1 MAGDGAGD
9 SFTETTSTG
18 WLSRLGGALVGVLIG
33 LVLVPGAAALLFW
46 NEGRAVQTARSLTE
60 GAGLVLGISAE
71 RLDPAHEGALVH
83 ATGAVRVAA
92 LPRDPDFAVM
102 TPEGT
107 LRLQRRVEM
116 YQWREEQQSE
126 TRTKLGGGTE
136 TVTTYRYTRVWQEGR
151 IDSARFRQADSHANP
166 EPRHASRSW
175 TAPGT
180 RLGAFRLTE
189 AQLADLPAT
198 EAIAPPGGTAPEA
211 LYLNADPGATRIG
224 DLRITWFVARP
235 EAVSIIAAQRGDGF
249 LPYPT
254 RAGDSLFMLEP
265 GRRLA
270 ADMFRAAEESNV
282 VLTWALRL
290 GGVVLMLVG
299 FLLVLNPLKVL
310 ADVVPM
316 VGAIVGFGTGLLALV
331 LTLAVAPLVIGIAW
345 LFYRPLIGAGIIL
358 AGVVA
363 SFALSRLRRR
373 KPAVAGAA

>member
-1 MAGDGAGD
+1 MASDGAGD
-9 SFTETTSTG
+9 SITETTRTG
-18 WLSRLGGALVGVLIG
+18 WLSRLGGALVGVLVG

-71 RLDPAHEGALVH
+71 RLDPGNEGALVH
-83 ATGAVRVAA
+83 ATGTVRVAA

-116 YQWREEQQSE
+116 FQWREEQHSE
-126 TRTKLGGGTE
+126 TRNRLGGGTE

-151 IDSARFRQADSHANP
+151 IDSSRFRQSDGHYNP

-180 RLGAFRLTE
+180 RLGTFRLTE

-198 EAIAPPGGTAPEA
+198 EAVAPPGGVAPEA
-211 LYLNADPGATRIG
+211 LYLGADPGNTRIG
-224 DLRITWFVARP
+224 DLRITWFAARP

-270 ADMFRAAEESNV
+270 ADMFRAAEENNV

-358 AGVVA
+358 VGVLA
-363 SFALSRLRRR
+363 AIGLSRLRRR
-373 KPAVAGAA
+373 PAVAPAA